1 MGEDKGTFMSPL
13 RSQEQQVCRRIKKKE
28 KQNFWNKNKIK
39 ASSGVGWPAGAT
51 LPSPPPPKLRIS
63 PTGIYWSPQ
72 LILKKNIRIFSFWPS
87 QHVLLLRFFAFQAC
101 IPLSVFLYV
110 TSLCSA
116 WARKSHISFLQH
128 SDKKCAS

>member
-51 LPSPPPPKLRIS
+51 LPSPPPPKLWIS

-72 LILKKNIRIFSFWPS
+72 LILKKKYQNFFLFAKPARAFATVFCFPSLHSFISLLVCYIVMFSVGQEITYFIFTTF
-87 QHVLLLRFFAFQAC
+87 R
-101 IPLSVFLYV
+101 
-110 TSLCSA
+110 
-116 WARKSHISFLQH
+116 
-128 SDKKCAS
+128 